1 MRDVKSKYLTNL
13 SLSSYHFSDTQ
24 LRTIYMGLCLP
35 STCSIKDVDNMSGY
49 ARHELPSRELRV
61 TDIRVPTDTEF
72 NIWSDKT
79 FCLLM

>member
-1 MRDVKSKYLTNL
+1 
-13 SLSSYHFSDTQ
+13 
-24 LRTIYMGLCLP
+24 
-35 STCSIKDVDNMSGY
+35 MSGY